1 MAPLS
6 ADDVV
11 YRGETGENSKQVSKF
26 TLQLLLSL
34 TILRKLVKRIPKLI
48 LEYKQQTRLDPFT
61 FASALLWVS
70 KNTPPP
76 IQTFL

>member
-11 YRGETGENSKQVSKF
+11 YSGETGENSKQVIKF
-26 TLQLLLSL
+26 TLQLVLSL

-48 LEYKQQTRLDPFT
+48 LEYKQQTCLDPFT

-70 KNTPPP
+70 KKK
-76 IQTFL
+76 TFPQY